1 MADLLEIEPS
11 SQQIIVHGLGGKML
25 DVKGLSLS
33 GLAFLVKSH
42 PELVKLFKGGGLDL
56 SDLDAVIDLGTDFC
70 ADFLA
75 AGLGYAGD
83 EKARAMC
90 KELPAEDVYNI
101 GAAILSMSFPSGPT
115 AFFQKIQT
123 QMNKLGLRVE
133 SGVQSESDLK
143 VETGAEKATPEEAK
157 SNPEEAKINPAS

>member
-1 MADLLEIEPS
+1 MADLMEIEPTA
-11 SQQIIVHGLGGKML
+11 QKITVHGLGGKEV

-70 ADFLA
+70 ADFLS

-83 EKARAMC
+83 EKAKAMC
-90 KELPAEDVYNI
+90 KQLPAEDVYNI
-101 GAAILSMSFPSGPT
+101 GEAILSMSFPSGPT

-123 QMNKLGLRVE
+123 QMNKMGLKVE
-133 SGVQSESDLK
+133 PMVQSESDLK
-143 VETGAEKATPEEAK
+143 AETGAEETNPEKKPDPEEGK
-157 SNPEEAKINPAS
+157 SSPAS

>member
-1 MADLLEIEPS
+1 MADLLEIEPT
-11 SQQIIVHGLGGKML
+11 SQQVAVHGLGGKLL

-101 GAAILSMSFPSGPT
+101 GEAILSMSFPTGPT
-115 AFFQKIQT
+115 AFFLKVQT
-123 QMNKLGLRVE
+123 SMNKMGLQVVPV
-133 SGVQSESDLK
+133 VQSESDLK
-143 VETGAEKATPEEAK
+143 AETETKEPSPEEEK
-157 SNPEEAKINPAS
+157 DPEEEKLSPAS